1 MIANKDIYEIY
12 KNRLLDFSGRNKAIC
27 FKMTKNKSL
36 DLFATFGIT
45 TEELLEKGEVS
56 VKVDDLIEPYLVEA
70 KEAYEKELV
79 EYKKEQ
85 EDYEAAMYAYHRKK
99 VAYENLLAEYEKEY
113 EKYELALNEYS
124 GLLRQY
130 QIDYA
135 HYLEVMEAQFGEN
148 KSGRISLLKC
158 PVKPI
163 EPKNYLTRPTFDIPC
178 PEMPEEP
185 TFNTEEAE
193 FKAREEYNEKRK
205 VLDKILTE
213 SSNFTKETGS
223 NGLYLTYY
231 FISYGLKGY
240 NTLNMYAP
248 IYLIPITIDIKPRVI
263 VFKCD
268 KEEAVLNRAMLI
280 ALFKVMQKTVNFKL
294 FDGDGTTI
302 SRESI
307 NNFIHNLY
315 ELNLDIKEDEG
326 AKRFPSNLHNVNY
339 GEMEIH
345 DHSVITHLPLAT
357 SLYDDYDRLNGD
369 TNTSV
374 DNLIQQHK
382 ASQAQ
387 QIEISN
393 EYKSFNVSQRYIKT
407 ITKLDTSQEL
417 AVYMAKKSDNLVI
430 YGPPGTGK
438 SETILNIISDS
449 LSQGKRI
456 LVVSEKKTAISVL
469 YNRLGLLKKL
479 SLFLHSD
486 ALKLKEIKA
495 QMQESLN
502 YQFEL
507 DNTTNSNEI
516 LNQIEEAY
524 SYFDTIYNTLS
535 KNYRGLSISE
545 WYSEIASLNFEKQ
558 SRETLYKILRDPYF
572 SELLKYDYNNFKFHI
587 DVLKDK
593 ERLELY
599 KELNLSAKEYEVY
612 NRLLSNSLNIFE
624 ILNELYNIKENV
636 DKINKY
642 AKLSK
647 ECDSLVIDVNRL
659 DGNIR
664 TKEQDS
670 KYLENLISEAE
681 SKKKT
686 LEETKGDFETVLF
699 LVKNIN
705 DENFN
710 ALSSNEH
717 LVFLGDVWKL
727 KDLIDAFISNYRT
740 LYYYNR
746 KFFLFRR
753 KKIQEALQE
762 ELDKSAKS
770 LSDALTGKIKEI
782 EESISE
788 ETKKLNPLYDTRN
801 KLSGEISLLN
811 EEKSD
816 KNTEL
821 ETICT
826 EKDTLKEYVDRLPT
840 DNIKALFGE
849 SYSSNKAELASYVT
863 EFINSLNK
871 YDDNRN
877 KYFSFA
883 QYDNSITTWIPK
895 LYSKVS
901 ELSKSFN
908 LSFDFTVSIIEAC
921 YYTKILEEIEGD
933 NYWTIKKIDSY
944 KDYQEKCINNG
955 KDLLEANCDEIFKN
969 VRGSAYR
976 SIYCDA
982 EIEKLYDKFIKEVGK
997 NSRKIK
1003 TKQFMEIFLDLILR
1017 LFPVVLATPSAVSR
1031 YLPLQ
1036 KDKFDLVV
1044 FDEASQL
1051 LIEKA
1056 IPSIYRARKVVV
1068 VGDDKQL
1075 KPSRYFKGSLSLEDE
1090 IGMVTDEYE
1099 DRSDEEIS
1107 LFAPDAITED
1117 SLLDT
1122 AKTLYSSVSLMYH
1135 YRSIF
1140 AELIGFSNAAFY
1152 NGRLKLAPNVNK
1164 DLLGQAITRIKVNG
1178 LWENNQNIEEADR
1191 VVDLVK
1197 ELLINRKH
1205 GETIGVITFNKKQQ
1219 DCIQSRLIE
1228 ETYKDDEFKVLLD
1241 KERSRI
1247 EDEED
1252 KSLFVKN
1259 IENVQGDE
1267 RDIIIF
1273 SVGYARNSRGKLYT
1287 NFGPLSGDGGEN
1299 RLNVAI
1305 SRAKRHI
1312 YLVTSFEPDELV
1324 VDNSLNAGPKYFKDY
1339 LKYAYY
1345 VSQGNQE
1352 MVASIIGKYIG
1363 DKKTI
1368 DEVKFDSPFEEQVY
1382 IALKDRGLEVDT
1394 QIGCFGFRI
1403 DLGIFDKEMHKY
1415 ILGIECDGATY
1426 HSSTSAR
1433 ERDIERQAFL
1443 NSCGWNIYRIWST
1456 KWWQDSKSIVDDIC
1470 RVVDGIR
1477 NTYKEKI
1484 GATVEET
1491 VEETLIFDTP
1501 NIVSGHEITEKRI
1514 IKELQV
1520 TEEINSVE
1528 EGQFMEQLPKT
1539 IAIIDVETSFSNN
1552 LMSVGVV
1559 IADKESFEYIS
1570 GFYGIIVPKEYGMF
1584 SDAIY
1589 KFRVDKSKFNVKE
1602 LNRES
1607 CLAHVKEVLEEN
1619 NVEYILGYNSGF
1631 DYRCLPELQ
1640 EYKWIDIAKVA
1651 AYKTYNQFIPPQVE
1665 ASKTGRIKKW
1675 SMEVVMQNTNR
1686 RSYMELHNAFQDAYD
1701 ELLLVQAVKQPISLY
1716 ERVALLKK

>member
-56 VKVDDLIEPYLVEA
+56 IKVDDLIEPYLVEA
-70 KEAYEKELV
+70 KATYEKDLIAYKEAQE
-79 EYKKEQ
+79 EYE
-85 EDYEAAMYAYHRKK
+85 EAMYSYYRKK
-99 VAYENLLAEYEKEY
+99 AAYDNLVAEYEKEN
-113 EKYELALNEYS
+113 EKYELACNEYRN
-124 GLLRQY
+124 LLRQY
-130 QIDYA
+130 ELSHA
-135 HYLEVMEAQFGEN
+135 RYLEAMERRVGEN
-148 KSGRISLLKC
+148 KSKKISLLKC
-158 PVKPI
+158 PIKPI
-163 EPKNYLTRPTFDIPC
+163 EPVNCLTRPTFDTPC

-185 TFNTEEAE
+185 IFNTEEAE
-193 FKAREEYNEKRK
+193 LRAREEFNEKRK

-213 SSNFTKETGS
+213 ATNFSKETGS

-248 IYLIPITIDIKPRVI
+248 IYLIPITIEMKPRAI

-302 SRESI
+302 SRGSI
-307 NNFIHNLY
+307 DSFIRNLY
-315 ELNLDIKEDEG
+315 ELNLDIKEDKG

-339 GEMEIH
+339 GEMLIH

-357 SLYDDYDRLNGD
+357 SIYDDYERLNGD

-393 EYKSFNVSQRYIKT
+393 EYKSFNVSQRCIKT

-449 LSQGKRI
+449 LDQGKKI

-486 ALKLKEIKA
+486 SLKLKEIKA
-495 QMQESLN
+495 QMQDSFN
-502 YQFEL
+502 YQLE
-507 DNTTNSNEI
+507 DGNTTNSIEI
-516 LNQIEEAY
+516 LNQMEEAY

-558 SRETLYKILRDPYF
+558 SREDMYKILRDPYF
-572 SELLKYDYNNFKFHI
+572 TPILQYDYEKFKNHI
-587 DVLKDK
+587 NIIKDK
-593 ERLELY
+593 DRVSLY
-599 KELNLSAKEYEVY
+599 KELNLSDNECKTY
-612 NRLLSNSLNIFE
+612 NHILTNNLNTFNT
-624 ILNELYNIKENV
+624 LKELYNLRDNV
-636 DKINKY
+636 DKLEQY
-642 AKLSK
+642 RELSK
-647 ECDSLVIDVNRL
+647 EHDRL
-659 DGNIR
+659 TVEVSRLEGLIR
-664 TKEQDS
+664 TKEQE
-670 KYLENLISEAE
+670 KGYLEE
-681 SKKKT
+681 SIAKGEDKKKSI
-686 LEETKGDFETVLF
+686 EETKVELETF
-699 LVKNIN
+699 LTTVISIN
-705 DENFN
+705 DENFESL
-710 ALSSNEH
+710 LSNK
-717 LVFLGDVWKL
+717 FRATIDDNWKL
-727 KDLIDAFISNYRT
+727 TGLLTNLTSNYKK
-740 LYYYNR
+740 LYHYKR

-753 KKIQEALQE
+753 KKTQELLQDELEKSKKATNDHLE
-762 ELDKSAKS
+762 EKIEDFKDS
-770 LSDALTGKIKEI
+770 L
-782 EESISE
+782 SE
-788 ETKKLNPLYDTRN
+788 ETKGIEPLYDKRN
-801 KLSGEISLLN
+801 KLSEEINTL
-811 EEKSD
+811 EGQKSD
-816 KNTEL
+816 KNKEI
-821 ETICT
+821 ENVDK
-826 EKDTLKEYVDRLPT
+826 ESKDLKSLVEGLSIK
-840 DNIKALFGE
+840 NIKAVFEDNYGK
-849 SYSSNKAELASYVT
+849 NIFELATNVT
-863 EFINSLNK
+863 EMINVVTK
-871 YDDNRN
+871 FDEDRN
-877 KYFSFA
+877 KYCNFA
-883 QYDNSITTWIPK
+883 YYENNIATWIP
-895 LYSKVS
+895 
-901 ELSKSFN
+901 ELFSNISALAKSFG
-908 LSFDFTVSIIEAC
+908 LSFNDTINKIEGC
-921 YYTKILEEIEGD
+921 YYTRIIEEIEGD
-933 NYWTIKKIDSY
+933 NYWTLKKIDSY
-944 KDYQEKCINNG
+944 KDYQEKCTNNE
-955 KDLLEANCDEIFKN
+955 KDLLEANRDEIFKN

-976 SIYCDA
+976 AIYCD
-982 EIEKLYDKFIKEVGK
+982 EEKEKFYDKFIKEVGK

-1036 KDKFDLVV
+1036 KNKFDLVV

-1051 LIEKA
+1051 VIEKA

-1099 DRSDEEIS
+1099 DKSDEEIS

-1122 AKTLYSSVSLMYH
+1122 AKTLYNSVSLMFH

-1140 AELIGFSNAAFY
+1140 AELIDFSNAAFY
-1152 NGRLKLAPNVNK
+1152 DGRLKLAPNVNK
-1164 DLLGQAITRIKVNG
+1164 DILGQAITRIKVNG
-1178 LWENNQNIEEADR
+1178 LWENNQNEVEADR
-1191 VVDLVK
+1191 IVALVK
-1197 ELLINRKH
+1197 DLLVNRKH
-1205 GETIGVITFNKKQQ
+1205 NETIGIITFNKKQQ

-1228 ETYKDDEFKVLLD
+1228 ETYKDDAFKVLLD
-1241 KERSRI
+1241 KERNRI
-1247 EDEED
+1247 EDDED

-1312 YLVTSFEPDELV
+1312 YLVTSFEPDELSIE
-1324 VDNSLNAGPKYFKDY
+1324 NSINAGPKYFKDY

-1382 IALKDRGLEVDT
+1382 IALKDRGLDVDT

-1403 DLGIFDKEMHKY
+1403 DLGIFDKDLHKY

-1456 KWWQDSKSIVDDIC
+1456 KWWQDSKSIVDDIV
-1470 RVVDGIR
+1470 R
-1477 NTYKEKI
+1477 
-1484 GATVEET
+1484 TVESIRSKKLEKT
-1491 VEETLIFDTP
+1491 LVVEKAEELESKAKPLESRADAVESKANP
-1501 NIVSGHEITEKRI
+1501 LLPW
-1514 IKELQV
+1514 ELQ
-1520 TEEINSVE
+1520 NR
-1528 EGQFMEQLPKT
+1528 LKT
-1539 IAIIDVETSFSNN
+1539 
-1552 LMSVGVV
+1552 L
-1559 IADKESFEYIS
+1559 
-1570 GFYGIIVPKEYGMF
+1570 
-1584 SDAIY
+1584 
-1589 KFRVDKSKFNVKE
+1589 R
-1602 LNRES
+1602 
-1607 CLAHVKEVLEEN
+1607 
-1619 NVEYILGYNSGF
+1619 
-1631 DYRCLPELQ
+1631 
-1640 EYKWIDIAKVA
+1640 
-1651 AYKTYNQFIPPQVE
+1651 
-1665 ASKTGRIKKW
+1665 
-1675 SMEVVMQNTNR
+1675 
-1686 RSYMELHNAFQDAYD
+1686 
-1701 ELLLVQAVKQPISLY
+1701 
-1716 ERVALLKK
+1716 